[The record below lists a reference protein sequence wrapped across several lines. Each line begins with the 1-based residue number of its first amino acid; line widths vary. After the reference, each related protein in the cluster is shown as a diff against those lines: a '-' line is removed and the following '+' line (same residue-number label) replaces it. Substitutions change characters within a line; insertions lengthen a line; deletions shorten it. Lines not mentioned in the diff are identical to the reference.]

1 MRYFFRVS
9 SDVFQGFSKSRG
21 GFLGRAKR
29 SDISQSILNYNPM
42 VIKRGNGKT
51 YVYIYFYMRSHKN
64 MEIHIISY
72 YNQT

>member
-1 MRYFFRVS
+1 MKYFFRVS

-21 GFLGRAKR
+21 GLLGRAKR
-29 SDISQSILNYNPM
+29 SDISRSFMNYNPM

-51 YVYIYFYMRSHKN
+51 YVYNIFIYICVPIKYGST
-64 MEIHIISY
+64 Y